1 MIAFDTNIL
10 IRLLVRDDPGQTALA
25 EQLLQ
30 AAADAGE
37 PCFISDPVLCEVEWV
52 LESCYEATRGD
63 ILAAMQE
70 LFAGD
75 LFVFEDREVL
85 RRVITRYQEGKADFS
100 DCLIGAKAGAR
111 GARTTYTFERVLAKE
126 EGFTRLVPQ
135 AR

>member
-1 MIAFDTNIL
+1 VIALDTNIL

-37 PCFISDPVLCEVEWV
+37 QCFISDPVLCEVEWV
-52 LESCYEATRGD
+52 LESNYRAKRGD
-63 ILAAMQE
+63 VLAAMQE

-85 RRVITRYQEGKADFS
+85 RRVILRYQQSKADFS
-100 DCLIGAKAGAR
+100 DCLIGAKAQAR
-111 GARTTYTFERVLAKE
+111 GARTTYTFERVLAQE
-126 EGFTRLVPQ
+126 QGFTRLTGIS
-135 AR
+135 